1 MFIAKRAAVL
11 AVSAGLAAVPVV
23 GLQGASASTGALPA
37 PQLAQVCHVKWVVGL
52 SDAQYDAETAA
63 VGGNTEHPEGT
74 VAWDDL
80 TYRGC

>member
-1 MFIAKRAAVL
+1 MFNVKRAAVL

-23 GLQGASASTGALPA
+23 GLQGASASTGALPP
-37 PQLAQVCHVKWVVGL
+37 PQPAKVCHPKWVVGS

-63 VGGNTEHPEGT
+63 AGGNTEHPEGT

-80 TYRGC
+80 SYRGC

>member
-11 AVSAGLAAVPVV
+11 AVSAGLAAVPVI
-23 GLQGASASTGALPA
+23 GLQAASASTGALPA
-37 PQLAQVCHVKWVVGL
+37 PAVAQLCHPRWIVGPN
-52 SDAQYDAETAA
+52 DAQYDAQTAA